1 LLRLLAFVLVIAFDA
16 GACAVNIGTARKTAL
31 PSQSAVAVVL
41 RTRAPQSPDSC
52 PMARTEGVLVRN
64 TQSGVGFQDADGL
77 VWEVIWPAEYTA
89 REEVGGLVV
98 LDGAGTVIAHEG
110 DRVEIGGAAVGSAT
124 WLGCGGMRAL
134 EP

>member
-77 VWEVIWPAEYTA
+77 VWEVIWPRNIRLVKKLVGLLSSTA
-89 REEVGGLVV
+89 Q
-98 LDGAGTVIAHEG
+98 A
-110 DRVEIGGAAVGSAT
+110 
-124 WLGCGGMRAL
+124 
-134 EP
+134 P